1 MYKIQVKDNKTNCIW
16 WEYGFSIF
24 MMKRLNYLFNTTYD
38 NNDFPYEAYEIIQIK
53 KIIFTWKTLRKCLT
67 NTIEMC

>member
-24 MMKRLNYLFNTTYD
+24 MMKRLNYLFNATYD
-38 NNDFPYEAYEIIQIK
+38 NDDIPYEAYEIIQIR
-53 KIIFTWKTLRKCLT
+53 KIMLTWKTLKKCLT